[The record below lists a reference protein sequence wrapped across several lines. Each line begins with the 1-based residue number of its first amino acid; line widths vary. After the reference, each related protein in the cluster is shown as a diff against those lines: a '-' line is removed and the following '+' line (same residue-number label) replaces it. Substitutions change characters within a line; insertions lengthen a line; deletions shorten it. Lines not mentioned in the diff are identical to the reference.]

1 MGLPSPLSPLYS
13 MSKVVVVVQTIKVR
27 IVTAIVPPGCMIH
40 NRTVVVVEL
49 IVVPVSGGER

>member
-1 MGLPSPLSPLYS
+1 MFPVYS
-13 MSKVVVVVQTIKVR
+13 LSKVVVVVLTIEVR
-27 IVTAIVPPGCMIH
+27 IMTANVPPGCTIH